1 MQLIHWLY
9 MNVWGNL
16 VATVIWSVP
25 LWMVGYFKLKKQHA
39 RHQQELKDHIDY
51 KFSKLTEETTK

>member
-1 MQLIHWLY
+1 

-16 VATVIWSVP
+16 VATIIWSVP
-25 LWMVGYFKLKKQHA
+25 LWLVGYFKLKKQHA